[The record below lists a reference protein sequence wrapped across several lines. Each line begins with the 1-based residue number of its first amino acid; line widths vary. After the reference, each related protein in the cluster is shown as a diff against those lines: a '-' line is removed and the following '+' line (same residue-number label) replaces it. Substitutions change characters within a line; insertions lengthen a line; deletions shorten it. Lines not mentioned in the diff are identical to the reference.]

1 MTTRRKVL
9 KGFAAGAMSAAVC
22 RPGAAADWPQRPV
35 KILVPFAAGGNTDGI
50 ARLVAQSLSE
60 KLGQAFFVENHVG
73 AGGALAAQLT
83 ATAAPDGYTLMMAA
97 LPQIAILP
105 ALKKTSYDP
114 VSSFTP
120 IVNIASNPFCLV
132 ANPNFKPK
140 TLQEFIAY
148 VKARPGQLS
157 YASGGT
163 GSVSHLTMVLL
174 CQRAGLDMVHVP
186 YQGGGPAISDVIGN
200 QIPVYFSNLSE
211 ALPYAG
217 RELRPLALS
226 GPKRAAKLPDVP
238 TVAEVGYPGFRS
250 ETWNGLI
257 GPAGMP
263 LGVVELVAR
272 EVRHAIQDPAIV
284 QRFAM
289 YGVDPVGSTPADFQR
304 TIGEDIQQWKLVI
317 VKADLKL

>member
-1 MTTRRKVL
+1 L
-9 KGFAAGAMSAAVC
+9 KGFAVGAMSAAVC

-132 ANPNFKPK
+132 ANPNFEPK

-174 CQRAGLDMVHVP
+174 CQRAGLDMIHVP

-211 ALPYAG
+211 ALPYAD

>member
-73 AGGALAAQLT
+73 AGGALAARLT

-132 ANPNFKPK
+132 ANPNFEPK

>member
-1 MTTRRKVL
+1 MTTRRKFV
-9 KGFAAGAMSAAVC
+9 KGLAAGAMGAAVL
-22 RPGAAADWPQRPV
+22 RPAVAADWPQRPV

-50 ARLVAQSLSE
+50 ARLVAQYLSE

-73 AGGALAAQLT
+73 GGGALAAQLT
-83 ATAAPDGYTLMMAA
+83 ATAAPDGFTLMMAA

-105 ALKKTSYDP
+105 ALKKTAYDP

-132 ANPNFKPK
+132 ANPNFEPK

-148 VKARPGQLS
+148 VKARPGKLT

-163 GSVSHLTMVLL
+163 GSVSHLTIVLL

-200 QIPVYFSNLSE
+200 QIPVYFGNLSE

-226 GPKRAAKLPDVP
+226 GTKRAAKLPDVP
-238 TVAEVGYPGFRS
+238 TVAEAGYPGFRS

-263 LGVVELVAR
+263 VGVVELVAR
-272 EVRHAIQDPAIV
+272 EARNAIQDPAIV
-284 QRFAM
+284 QRFEM
-289 YGVDPVGSTPADFQR
+289 YGVDPVGSSPADFQR

-317 VKADLKL
+317 EKADLKL

>member
-1 MTTRRKVL
+1 M
-9 KGFAAGAMSAAVC
+9 
-22 RPGAAADWPQRPV
+22 
-35 KILVPFAAGGNTDGI
+35 
-50 ARLVAQSLSE
+50 
-60 KLGQAFFVENHVG
+60 
-73 AGGALAAQLT
+73 
-83 ATAAPDGYTLMMAA
+83 
-97 LPQIAILP
+97 
-105 ALKKTSYDP
+105 
-114 VSSFTP
+114 
-120 IVNIASNPFCLV
+120 
-132 ANPNFKPK
+132 
-140 TLQEFIAY
+140 QEFIAY

-211 ALPYAG
+211 ALPYAD

>member
-1 MTTRRKVL
+1 
-9 KGFAAGAMSAAVC
+9 
-22 RPGAAADWPQRPV
+22 
-35 KILVPFAAGGNTDGI
+35 
-50 ARLVAQSLSE
+50 
-60 KLGQAFFVENHVG
+60 
-73 AGGALAAQLT
+73 
-83 ATAAPDGYTLMMAA
+83 
-97 LPQIAILP
+97 
-105 ALKKTSYDP
+105 
-114 VSSFTP
+114 
-120 IVNIASNPFCLV
+120 LV
-132 ANPNFKPK
+132 ANPNFEPR

-200 QIPVYFSNLSE
+200 QIPVYFGNLSE

-226 GPKRAAKLPDVP
+226 GPKRAAKLPEVP

-263 LGVVELVAR
+263 VGVVELVAR
-272 EVRHAIQDPAIV
+272 EVRHAIQDPVIV